1 MSVDK
6 CQQSINMTSIGKQDF
21 EVWGESQTET
31 DSLEGNCQRPA
42 ISSPDIPTQE
52 GIRKE
57 KSEEKKISFRYGQ
70 ILHYLQYP
78 IHHLPL
84 VTFCSDSIYLLYLMT
99 SKISITLVDLRAGS
113 FMPAGIDF
121 RFFIHSLQ
129 CNKIQLVIMKWL
141 TWRYQNYLFKNYLGF
156 ERRSET
162 WEPFKS
168 DKQLCP
174 LWSQTWMFLTDFSF
188 SQFCILNAWSDE
200 VL

>member
-6 CQQSINMTSIGKQDF
+6 CQQSINVTSIGKQDF

-99 SKISITLVDLRAGS
+99 SKISITLVDLRAWIFYASRYWFSILHTLSPVQQNTTGYNEMINVEIS
-113 FMPAGIDF
+113 KL
-121 RFFIHSLQ
+121 FIQELSRVWTKKWNLRT
-129 CNKIQLVIMKWL
+129 IQKW
-141 TWRYQNYLFKNYLGF
+141 
-156 ERRSET
+156 
-162 WEPFKS
+162 
-168 DKQLCP
+168 
-174 LWSQTWMFLTDFSF
+174 
-188 SQFCILNAWSDE
+188 
-200 VL
+200 